1 MTKKIVLVTT
11 VSMFKHS
18 YAFWEDK
25 DTDSKGV
32 LDFIGDDDI
41 EEMSQEWIGEQIVN
55 YRDIDMKEYLQ
66 IFDKENDY
74 LKDWPSEKK
83 ISYILDP
90 EVIEQ
95 KKYQKNN
102 IAKKIKEE
110 E

>member
-1 MTKKIVLVTT
+1 
-11 VSMFKHS
+11 
-18 YAFWEDK
+18 
-25 DTDSKGV
+25 
-32 LDFIGDDDI
+32 
-41 EEMSQEWIGEQIVN
+41 MSQEWIGEQIVN

>member
-18 YAFWEDK
+18 YVFWEDK

-32 LDFIGDDDI
+32 LDFIGDDDV
-41 EEMSQEWIGEQIVN
+41 EEMSQEWMGEQIVN
-55 YRDIDMKEYLQ
+55 YRDIDIKEYLQ

-74 LKDWPSEKK
+74 LKDWSSEKK
-83 ISYILDP
+83 ISHILDP

-95 KKYQKNN
+95 KKYQRIN
-102 IAKKIKEE
+102 IIKTTKEVE
-110 E
+110 